1 MKNVKNRQ
9 ITNIFKPPKNI
20 EFMKKLFIIT
30 ICAFGFFTSQAQS
43 IDDVAKDINNKN
55 YIGAKAKIDIILAN
69 PKNAEKA
76 EAWYFKG
83 RAYNSL
89 SYDPSV
95 SKTEAYQLK
104 KDAFEAFKKYQVLDP
119 KDLRLKLENHQSYLD
134 LYLGYFDIGA
144 QEFNEKNFDNSFNSF
159 KSALDMKDF
168 IMQRN
173 YTYDAI
179 TFAALDTSLVLNT
192 AIAAMQAKK
201 DAEAMKYYKMLTDA
215 EVGGP
220 NYLDIYL
227 FLAERFKEEK
237 NEAALNDIIA
247 KGKKLYPENAYW
259 NQLEIDKVRES
270 GDRSALYAQ
279 YDASLADKPNDFIT
293 NYNYAIELFNAVYGQ
308 EEKPKDVATAKA
320 KITSLLKAAISSD
333 EGIEATTLMANHYYN
348 MAADESDELNKMKGT
363 KPDEI
368 AAKKAKKDK
377 MMQYLTETIPF
388 AEGVLAYYDK
398 QTEPLTG
405 GQKANY
411 RIMLNHLSDIYSS
424 KGDNKKADEYD
435 ARKAKLK

>member
-1 MKNVKNRQ
+1 
-9 ITNIFKPPKNI
+9 
-20 EFMKKLFIIT
+20 MKKLLIIA
-30 ICAFGFFTSQAQS
+30 ICAFGYFTGNAQT
-43 IDDVAKDINNKN
+43 IDDVAKAINAKD
-55 YIGAKAKIDIILAN
+55 YAGAKAKVDIVLSN

-76 EAWYFKG
+76 EAWYLKG

-89 SYDPSV
+89 SYEPTV
-95 SKTEAYQLK
+95 SKSEAYQLK
-104 KDAFEAFKKYQVLDP
+104 KDAFEAFKKYQQLDP
-119 KDLRLKLENHQSYLD
+119 KDLRFKLENYQSYLD

-144 QEFNEKNFDNSFNSF
+144 QEFNEKNYESSYNGF
-159 KSALDMKDF
+159 KAALDMKDF
-168 IMQRN
+168 IMQKN

-179 TFAALDTSLVLNT
+179 KFGALDTSLVLNT

-220 NYLDIYL
+220 GYLDIYL
-227 FLAERFKEEK
+227 FLAERFKEDK

-247 KGKKLYPENAYW
+247 KGKKLYPENPYW
-259 NQLEIDKVRES
+259 NQLEIDKVREG
-270 GDRSALYAQ
+270 GDRNALYAQ
-279 YDASLADKPNDFIT
+279 YDAALAAKPDDFVT

-308 EEKPKDVATAKA
+308 DEKPADIPAAKA
-320 KITSLLKAAISSD
+320 KISSLLKTASKVD
-333 EGIEATTLMANHYYN
+333 EGIEATTLLANHYYN
-348 MAADESDELNKMKGT
+348 MAADESDELNKIKGT
-363 KPDEI
+363 KAEDI
-368 AAKKAKKDK
+368 AAKKARKDK
-377 MMQYLTETIPF
+377 MMQYLTETIPY
-388 AEGVLAYYDK
+388 AEAVLAFYDK

-405 GQKANY
+405 GQKGNY